1 MPILAHAPKHVIG
14 HAGPGNMKITEIIQ
28 EAQVKTG
35 REKLRPSAKRSIPNL
50 KTWDELDNNNNA
62 YAAYRYGLALA
73 GAPDLPMKP
82 YGPIGGR
89 FTTIG
94 YSEADNDKI
103 RAAQNYLGIKP
114 NNETGDGSF
123 ETDLINVKSPVKSQG
138 PIRKPK

>member
-1 MPILAHAPKHVIG
+1 
-14 HAGPGNMKITEIIQ
+14 MKIIEIIQ
-28 EAQVKTG
+28 EGQIKTG
-35 REKLRPSAKRSIPNL
+35 RGELRPSAKSSIPNL

-114 NNETGDGSF
+114 NNETGDGSY

>member
-62 YAAYRYGLALA
+62 YAAYRYGVALA
-73 GAPDLPMKP
+73 GAPDLPLKP

-94 YSEADNDKI
+94 YSDADNDKI
-103 RAAQNYLGIKP
+103 HAAQNYLGIEP
-114 NNETGDGSF
+114 EAQSSDGSF
-123 ETDLINVKSPVKSQG
+123 ETDLINIKSPVKAQG